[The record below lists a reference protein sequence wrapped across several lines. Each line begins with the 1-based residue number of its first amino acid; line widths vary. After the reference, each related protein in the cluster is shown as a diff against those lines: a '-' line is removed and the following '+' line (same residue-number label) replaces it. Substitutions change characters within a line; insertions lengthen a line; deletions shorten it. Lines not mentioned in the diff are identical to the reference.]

1 MQPFSQ
7 LKVNLKSFLEEQV
20 FKSSAAL
27 HAHLEGTRRHCG
39 TYVSVFLL
47 NVTPILSFSFTPLS
61 RTYSPSLLLTS
72 PPLSCSAYLCVGE
85 KQLCWETTTLVSFYS
100 LTFSLGNHTFST
112 SPPSV
117 LYLLLSAFERY
128 KPTKW
133 VTVQKQ
139 RSPACLK
146 RKTGK
151 GKAKLCF
158 IIDFI
163 LKACT
168 CEAKS
173 ILCTLSMLLKAVLR
187 ANHGWSYKEK
197 HMA

>member
-1 MQPFSQ
+1 M
-7 LKVNLKSFLEEQV
+7 
-20 FKSSAAL
+20 
-27 HAHLEGTRRHCG
+27 
-39 TYVSVFLL
+39 FLL
-47 NVTPILSFSFTPLS
+47 LVWSITWFFNVTPILSLSFTPLS
-61 RTYSPSLLLTS
+61 RTCPRSLLLTS
-72 PPLSCSAYLCVGE
+72 PPLSCSASPCVGE
-85 KQLCWETTTLVSFYS
+85 KQLCWETSTAVSCYS

-117 LYLLLSAFERY
+117 LHLLLSAFERY

-139 RSPACLK
+139 RSPARLK
-146 RKTGK
+146 RNTGK

-197 HMA
+197 HTA